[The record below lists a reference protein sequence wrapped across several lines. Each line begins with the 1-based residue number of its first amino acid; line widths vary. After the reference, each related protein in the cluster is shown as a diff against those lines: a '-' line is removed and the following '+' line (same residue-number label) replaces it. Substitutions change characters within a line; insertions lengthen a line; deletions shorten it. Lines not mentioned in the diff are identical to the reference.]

1 MNQSGVVLPA
11 TQIFP
16 QNLNKQNSNIN
27 ASTAGFALEIG
38 VALKDFQSDF
48 EAQKKTDPK
57 HLNVLAHGNTML
69 SKFCGVVGATAGVIG
84 YCRGKGHEARGPVRG
99 MIYTL
104 PPVPE
109 GSSTNDP
116 DWIVEVNQI
125 KDKMADLPRLS
136 MLFQFAH
143 HFEDFPQYVPL
154 DRDLDFGGY
163 QGQLR
168 YITFP
173 KFYDEV
179 SRELTEETRA
189 RGFENPTM
197 YIVGID
203 LEGGQLFMQLLV
215 NNGWDMDP
223 VHRYAI
229 EVMMVNTLLER
240 RALFA
245 DLAEAFFDER
255 VDMPFSTSKLERPAS
270 LAAQRIIDTA
280 SGVLSPDS
288 AVTSRNLAEE
298 SSDLQVYVGQ
308 NEILRE
314 ILAEVRRAN
323 EIAAQMCRLQDEIL
337 KELLDEVRKGNQIG
351 AQTNHQLD
359 RVNSSIVSLRR

>member
-1 MNQSGVVLPA
+1 VSNKSGIVLPA
-11 TQIFP
+11 TQILGE
-16 QNLNKQNSNIN
+16 NLKGKNFDIN
-27 ASTAGFALEIG
+27 AMTAKFAPEIG
-38 VALKDFQSDF
+38 IALDDFESDF
-48 EAQKKTDPK
+48 RAQQKSDPE
-57 HLNVLAHGNTML
+57 HHVLTHGNMML

-84 YCRGKGHEARGPVRG
+84 FCRGKGHEARGDVRG

-109 GSSTNDP
+109 GSSMNDP

-125 KDKMADLPRLS
+125 KDKMVSLPQLS
-136 MLFQFAH
+136 MLFQFVH
-143 HFEDFPQYVPL
+143 NFKEYPQYKPL
-154 DRDLDFGGY
+154 DKPLDFGGY

-173 KFYDEV
+173 KFYEEV
-179 SRELTEETRA
+179 SQELTEETRV

-223 VHRYAI
+223 VHRTAI
-229 EVMMVNTLLER
+229 EVMMVNTLIER

-270 LAAQRIIDTA
+270 LDAQRIIDTA

-288 AVTSRNLAEE
+288 APTSRNLAEE
-298 SSDLQVYVGQ
+298 FPESGGQ
-308 NEILRE
+308 DKLLMEIL
-314 ILAEVRRAN
+314 EVLR
-323 EIAAQMCRLQDEIL
+323 ISAQQQEATNRLL
-337 KELLDEVRKGNQIG
+337 GEVLGE
-351 AQTNHQLD
+351 
-359 RVNSSIVSLRR
+359 LRRYAASPRVSSVNRADFL